1 MVMNP
6 QDEQMNK
13 PRGGLLG
20 LFDKAMKADE
30 DTGLSPLQNFAAAL
44 DPLILK
50 DLRGGEGIRQQ
61 GVQRAATMSKNKT
74 VDMLRQQGRNDLA
87 DAVMNRTIGPKEAF
101 SVMQSEKAAD
111 TAFQRQKDL
120 AAFSA
125 GLKAPA
131 APKLYSEFAKLNA
144 DLQAG
149 NISKDQYNAS
159 VQSFLNK
166 NKMSIRPFR
175 DINRKKTKV
184 VTVGSVKIGGD
195 NPISVQ
201 SMTNTLTTDIE
212 ATINQINQITE
223 AGGDLVRVSCPDKES
238 TQALKKIIA
247 PKKNLSFSENFF
259 HMCFGK
265 VPEKEIVKAFDVSL
279 ILYAEHSFNVSTFTA
294 RTITSSLSDIHGA
307 ITGAIAS
314 LKGPLHGGANEEVM
328 HMMKKIKKPENAL
341 KWINN
346 ALKNKEVVMGFG
358 HRVYK
363 SGDSRVPTMREY
375 FGKVAKIKKDKT
387 FEKIY
392 DIVEKV
398 MIKKKNIH
406 PNVDYPTGPTYHLM
420 GFDTD
425 FFTPIFVIS
434 RITGWSAHIME
445 QHAANKLIRPL
456 AKYKGSK
463 HRTVMQLNQR

>member
-1 MVMNP
+1 VM
-6 QDEQMNK
+6 
-13 PRGGLLG
+13 GLE
-20 LFDKAMKADE
+20 DKETSDSSHDANMRKA
-30 DTGLSPLQNFAAAL
+30 LRIFA
-44 DPLILK
+44 
-50 DLRGGEGIRQQ
+50 
-61 GVQRAATMSKNKT
+61 KT
-74 VDMLRQQGRNDLA
+74 
-87 DAVMNRTIGPKEAF
+87 P
-101 SVMQSEKAAD
+101 
-111 TAFQRQKDL
+111 TAL
-120 AAFSA
+120 AAF
-125 GLKAPA
+125 
-131 APKLYSEFAKLNA
+131 YR
-144 DLQAG
+144 
-149 NISKDQYNAS
+149 
-159 VQSFLNK
+159 
-166 NKMSIRPFR
+166 IR
-175 DINRKKTKV
+175 K
-184 VTVGSVKIGGD
+184 G
-195 NPISVQ
+195 Q
-201 SMTNTLTTDIE
+201 
-212 ATINQINQITE
+212 
-223 AGGDLVRVSCPDKES
+223 
-238 TQALKKIIA
+238 KIIK
-247 PKKNLSFSENFF
+247 PKKDLSFAENFF
-259 HMCFGK
+259 YMCFGK
-265 VPEKEIVKAFDVSL
+265 VPQKEIVKAFDVSL

-328 HMMKKIKKPENAL
+328 HMMRKIKKPENAL

-463 HRTVMQLNQR
+463 HRKVMELNYR

>member
-1 MVMNP
+1 MS
-6 QDEQMNK
+6 DDIK
-13 PRGGLLG
+13 KGLLG
-20 LFDKAMKADE
+20 IIVDE
-30 DTGLSPLQNFAAAL
+30 TEISKVMPEINSLTYRGYAAQDLCARCNFEEVAY
-44 DPLILK
+44 LILNKELPKKTQLKQFVK
-50 DLRGGEGIRQQ
+50 DLTKE
-61 GVQRAATMSKNKT
+61 RALSKNLIEILKRIPKNSHPMDVART
-74 VDMLRQQGRNDLA
+74 
-87 DAVMNRTIGPKEAF
+87 AV
-101 SVMQSEKAAD
+101 SVMGLEDKESKDNSLKANLRKALRIFAKTP
-111 TAFQRQKDL
+111 TAL
-120 AAFSA
+120 AAFYR
-125 GLKAPA
+125 L
-131 APKLYSEFAKLNA
+131 
-144 DLQAG
+144 
-149 NISKDQYNAS
+149 
-159 VQSFLNK
+159 
-166 NKMSIRPFR
+166 
-175 DINRKKTKV
+175 RK
-184 VTVGSVKIGGD
+184 G
-195 NPISVQ
+195 
-201 SMTNTLTTDIE
+201 
-212 ATINQINQITE
+212 
-223 AGGDLVRVSCPDKES
+223 
-238 TQALKKIIA
+238 KKIIA

-341 KWINN
+341 KWITK
-346 ALKNKEVVMGFG
+346 ALKNKDVVMGFG

-375 FGKVAKIKKDKT
+375 FKRVAIIKKDKT

-398 MIKKKNIH
+398 MIKEKNIY

-456 AKYKGSK
+456 ASYKGQK
-463 HRTVMQLNQR
+463 HRKVLELNQR

>member
-1 MVMNP
+1 MSDDV
-6 QDEQMNK
+6 K
-13 PRGGLLG
+13 KGLLG
-20 LFDKAMKADE
+20 IVVDETEISKVMPEINSLTYRGYAAQDLCEACRFEEVAYLILNKDLPNSIQLKKFEKEERNARELTKNLYEIIKHMPKKSHPMDVARTAVSVLGLEDKETADSSHEANMRKAMRI
-30 DTGLSPLQNFAAAL
+30 FA
-44 DPLILK
+44 
-50 DLRGGEGIRQQ
+50 
-61 GVQRAATMSKNKT
+61 KT
-74 VDMLRQQGRNDLA
+74 
-87 DAVMNRTIGPKEAF
+87 P
-101 SVMQSEKAAD
+101 
-111 TAFQRQKDL
+111 TAL
-120 AAFSA
+120 AAF
-125 GLKAPA
+125 
-131 APKLYSEFAKLNA
+131 Y
-144 DLQAG
+144 
-149 NISKDQYNAS
+149 
-159 VQSFLNK
+159 
-166 NKMSIRPFR
+166 R
-175 DINRKKTKV
+175 
-184 VTVGSVKIGGD
+184 
-195 NPISVQ
+195 
-201 SMTNTLTTDIE
+201 
-212 ATINQINQITE
+212 
-223 AGGDLVRVSCPDKES
+223 VRNG
-238 TQALKKIIA
+238 KKIIK
-247 PKKNLSFSENFF
+247 PKKTLSFAENFF
-259 HMCFGK
+259 YMCFGK
-265 VPEKEIVKAFDVSL
+265 VPQKEIVKAFDVSL

-328 HMMKKIKKPENAL
+328 HMMKKIKKPEHAL
-341 KWINN
+341 KWIKN

-398 MIKKKNIH
+398 MIKEKNIY

-456 AKYKGSK
+456 AKYKGNK
-463 HRTVMQLNQR
+463 HRKVMQLNQR

>member
-1 MVMNP
+1 MS
-6 QDEQMNK
+6 DDIK
-13 PRGGLLG
+13 KGLLG
-20 LFDKAMKADE
+20 IIVDE
-30 DTGLSPLQNFAAAL
+30 TEISKVMPEINSLTYRGYAAQDLCARC
-44 DPLILK
+44 DFEEVAYLILNK
-50 DLRGGEGIRQQ
+50 ELPNKKQLKEFKKELSKEI
-61 GVQRAATMSKNKT
+61 VLSKNLISILKKIPKKSHPMDVART
-74 VDMLRQQGRNDLA
+74 
-87 DAVMNRTIGPKEAF
+87 AV
-101 SVMQSEKAAD
+101 SVMGLEDKETKDNSPKANLRKAIRIFAK
-111 TAFQRQKDL
+111 TPSVL
-120 AAFSA
+120 AAFYR
-125 GLKAPA
+125 L
-131 APKLYSEFAKLNA
+131 
-144 DLQAG
+144 
-149 NISKDQYNAS
+149 
-159 VQSFLNK
+159 
-166 NKMSIRPFR
+166 
-175 DINRKKTKV
+175 RK
-184 VTVGSVKIGGD
+184 G
-195 NPISVQ
+195 
-201 SMTNTLTTDIE
+201 
-212 ATINQINQITE
+212 
-223 AGGDLVRVSCPDKES
+223 
-238 TQALKKIIA
+238 KKIIA
-247 PKKNLSFSENFF
+247 PKKKFNFSENFF

-265 VPEKEIVKAFDVSL
+265 VPNKEIVKAFDVSL

-375 FGKVAKIKKDKT
+375 FKRVALIKKDKT

-398 MIKKKNIH
+398 MIKEKNIY

-456 AKYKGSK
+456 ASYKGSK
-463 HRTVMQLNQR
+463 HRKVIELNQR

>member
-1 MVMNP
+1 MS
-6 QDEQMNK
+6 DDIK
-13 PRGGLLG
+13 KGLLG
-20 LFDKAMKADE
+20 IVVDE
-30 DTGLSPLQNFAAAL
+30 TEISKVMPEINSLTYRGYAAQDLCARC
-44 DPLILK
+44 DFEEVAYLILNKELPNKKKLK
-50 DLRGGEGIRQQ
+50 DFKKELSKEI
-61 GVQRAATMSKNKT
+61 VLSKNLINILKQVPKNSHPMDVART
-74 VDMLRQQGRNDLA
+74 
-87 DAVMNRTIGPKEAF
+87 AV
-101 SVMQSEKAAD
+101 SVMGLEDKETRDSSPKANLRKAIRILAKTP
-111 TAFQRQKDL
+111 TAL
-120 AAFSA
+120 AAFYR
-125 GLKAPA
+125 L
-131 APKLYSEFAKLNA
+131 
-144 DLQAG
+144 
-149 NISKDQYNAS
+149 
-159 VQSFLNK
+159 
-166 NKMSIRPFR
+166 
-175 DINRKKTKV
+175 RK
-184 VTVGSVKIGGD
+184 G
-195 NPISVQ
+195 
-201 SMTNTLTTDIE
+201 
-212 ATINQINQITE
+212 
-223 AGGDLVRVSCPDKES
+223 
-238 TQALKKIIA
+238 KKIIA
-247 PKKNLSFSENFF
+247 PKKNLTFSENFF

-341 KWINN
+341 KWITK
-346 ALKNKEVVMGFG
+346 ALKNKDVVMGFG

-375 FGKVAKIKKDKT
+375 FKRVAIIKKDKT

-398 MIKKKNIH
+398 MIKEKNIY

-456 AKYKGSK
+456 ASYKGSK
-463 HRTVMQLNQR
+463 HRKVIELNFR